1 MITEELKSI
10 FESVDKEILSEDTLN
25 AISTL
30 IESKIDSTVQARLE
44 LEMESVIKSQYDK
57 FKVVSEKAVAAIDK
71 DHTAKIKFVHK
82 TMTED
87 FNQKLLTIHEGYK
100 KLITET
106 AKKDR
111 DSLVESVDEFL
122 DLYISKNIPKNEIE
136 EAARNKYATKAIEE
150 ARKVLGVDEKF
161 ISENIKEALVDGKRQ
176 LDSLRMENI
185 QYKKKEAIKESRNIL
200 MEKTANLPVDQA
212 KFVRSRLEGKSAE
225 FIKENFKYVVD
236 MYDRNSKKER
246 KSALINENK
255 NFNVDRNRVADEI
268 LKETEMKPS
277 AQSNPMN
284 PMEDLYLSG
293 LNFRK

>member
-10 FESVDKEILSEDTLN
+10 FESVDKELLSEDTLN

-30 IESKIDSTVQARLE
+30 IESKIDSTVQARLD
-44 LEMESVIKSQYDK
+44 LEVESAVKAQYDK
-57 FKVVSEKAVAAIDK
+57 FKIVSEKAVAAIDK

-82 TMTED
+82 AITED
-87 FNQKLLTIHEGYK
+87 FNQKLLAIHEGYK

-111 DSLVESVDEFL
+111 DTLVESVDEFL
-122 DLYISKNIPKNEIE
+122 DLYISKHISKNQIE

-150 ARKVLGVDEKF
+150 ARKVLGVDERF
-161 ISENIKEALVDGKRQ
+161 ISENIKEALIDGKRQ
-176 LDSLRMENI
+176 LDSLLKENT
-185 QYKKKEAIKESRNIL
+185 QFKKNQMIRESKNVL
-200 MEKTANLPVDQA
+200 AEKLANLPVDQA

-225 FIKENFKYVVD
+225 FIKENFNYVVD
-236 MYDRNSKKER
+236 MYNRNSKKER
-246 KSALINENK
+246 NNALINENK

-268 LKETEMKPS
+268 LKESENKPS
-277 AQSNPMN
+277 VTTNPIN
-284 PMEDLYLSG
+284 PMEDLYLKG